1 MTGEE
6 GDLWGRRPS
15 PHISGLHVP
24 SFQSVWDWEA
34 AFDFSQTAEEQRCLV
49 T

>member
-34 AFDFSQTAEEQRCLV
+34 ALTSVKQQRNKDV
-49 T
+49 